1 MARWRLTQPHY
12 LAVPGTEWEYKE
24 TDRETGRQ
32 ARKVFEVPLH
42 LDPTNAADWNYRDQE
57 AIIVTNKFDPAFRK
71 DYLFVGSP
79 TPDMDPLDDEAQ
91 QITDEIR
98 NSGAWIHPIDSL
110 NMNYSQSVL
119 SDFERQLAQLL
130 AGAQQQAKAAPQSM
144 SLGGVSQEAFDKLQQ
159 QVALLMERNAQLE
172 EAMVEKKAAGRRV

>member
-42 LDPTNAADWNYRDQE
+42 LDPGNAADWNYRDQE

-71 DYLFVGSP
+71 DLLFVGDP

-91 QITDEIR
+91 EITDTLR
-98 NSGAWIHPIDSL
+98 NSGRWTHPIDSL

-119 SDFERQLAQLL
+119 SDFERQLAQAL
-130 AGAQQQAKAAPQSM
+130 ANVAKAQPQAQSV
-144 SLGGVSQEAFDKLQQ
+144 SLGGVSMEAFDKLQQ
-159 QVALLMERNAQLE
+159 QVATLMERNAQLE
-172 EAMVEKKAAGRRV
+172 EAVGKKASARRL